1 MTRKIFN
8 CIYVSSF
15 GIIYQQLK
23 KIHESKICRGFK
35 LQIKINLWTILPRLN
50 FSEIKFLRILYLRGL
65 VFSEFMDFL
74 MIAKIYLQE
83 VFVILHS
90 AKIKPC

>member
-1 MTRKIFN
+1 MTWKIFN
-8 CIYVSSF
+8 CIYVASF

-23 KIHESKICRGFK
+23 KIHESKISRGFK
-35 LQIKINLWTILPRLN
+35 IQIKINLWTILPRLN
-50 FSEIKFLRILYLRGL
+50 FSGIKFLRILYLRGL
-65 VFSEFMDFL
+65 VFSEFMDFV